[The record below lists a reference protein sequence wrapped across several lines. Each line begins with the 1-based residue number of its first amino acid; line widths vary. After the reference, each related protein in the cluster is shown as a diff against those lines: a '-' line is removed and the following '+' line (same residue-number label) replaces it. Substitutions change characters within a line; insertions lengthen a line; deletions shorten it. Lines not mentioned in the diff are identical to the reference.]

1 MSENITLGTVSSFAN
16 DSSAVAI
23 VNSNSSNIETAFTDC
38 LSLSGGQPNAMQ
50 SNLDMNKFQVLNLPP
65 PSTLLSPVRLTDVV
79 TNGQIITVNTLPV
92 GGATNTL
99 LHKNSGVDYD
109 ATWTLTPSGLTSI
122 GATTS
127 TVTTSNVTGTTVYSG
142 SSSGTTTLKA
152 SAIASGTLTIPAATD
167 TLIGKAT
174 TDTLTNKTYD
184 TAGTGNV
191 FKINGTGISAITGT
205 GSVVLATSPTLTT
218 PNTVGTS
225 TNNNAAAGSVGEYIE
240 SVIALGS
247 AISTGVSASTPNL
260 TSISLTAGDWDVVG
274 HVQFIAGAVGNI
286 FNSGGCSIST
296 TTGSMDLTGNHANG
310 MTLGGTTMA
319 AVQQF
324 ATGTAITTGPVRL
337 SLAGTTTV
345 FLVATLTWNTS
356 TQPTMY
362 GMIRARRIR

>member
-23 VNSNSSNIETAFTDC
+23 VNSNSSNIATAFTDC

-65 PSTLLSPVRLTDVV
+65 PATLLSPVRLTDVV
-79 TNGQIITVNTLPV
+79 TNGQTITVNTLPV
-92 GGATNTL
+92 GGSTNAL
-99 LHKNSGVDYD
+99 LHKNSGTNYD

-127 TVTTSNVTGTTVYSG
+127 TVTTSNVTGTSVYTGSG
-142 SSSGTTTLKA
+142 GGTTILQA
-152 SAIASGTLTIPAATD
+152 SATASGTLTIPAATD

-218 PNTVGTS
+218 PVIGVATGTS
-225 TNNNAAAGSVGEYIE
+225 LAATGKITSSSPTAGIGYATGAGGVVTQATNK
-240 SVIALGS
+240 
-247 AISTGVSASTPNL
+247 STGVTLNTLSGQITMNNASLPATINGVSFIV
-260 TSISLTAGDWDVVG
+260 TNSTVAATDTISVSINNVNATAGAYMVNT
-274 HVQFIAGAVGNI
+274 HSVQAGSFAIKLVNTTAGALSEAVILNFNI
-286 FNSGGCSIST
+286 VKGV
-296 TTGSMDLTGNHANG
+296 
-310 MTLGGTTMA
+310 A
-319 AVQQF
+319 A
-324 ATGTAITTGPVRL
+324 
-337 SLAGTTTV
+337 
-345 FLVATLTWNTS
+345 
-356 TQPTMY
+356 
-362 GMIRARRIR
+362 